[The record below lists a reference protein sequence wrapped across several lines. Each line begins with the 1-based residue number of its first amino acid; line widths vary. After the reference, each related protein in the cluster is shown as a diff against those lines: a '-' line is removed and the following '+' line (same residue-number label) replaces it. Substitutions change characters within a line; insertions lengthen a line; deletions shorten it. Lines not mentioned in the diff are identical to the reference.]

1 MLDSIYHMTR
11 LLRNLI
17 SAAKTLLFGHYVR
30 NVAVDVITFPE
41 NL

>member
-1 MLDSIYHMTR
+1 MLDMTLR

-17 SAAKTLLFGHYVR
+17 SAVKMLLFCHYVS
-30 NVAVDVITFPE
+30 NVVMDVIKFPV